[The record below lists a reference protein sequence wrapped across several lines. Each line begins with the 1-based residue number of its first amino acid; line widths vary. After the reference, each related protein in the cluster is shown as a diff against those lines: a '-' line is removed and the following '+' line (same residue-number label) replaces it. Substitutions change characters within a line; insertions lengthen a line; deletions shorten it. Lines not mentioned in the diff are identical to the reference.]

1 MAEVIRR
8 TKALSVSPL
17 KVSQP
22 VGAALAVLGLDG
34 AMPLMHGSQGCT
46 AFAKVFFVRH
56 FREPIP
62 LQTTA
67 MDQVSAVM
75 GADGSI
81 VEALAT
87 ICKKSNPKLVG
98 LVSTGLSEAQGCDL
112 RGAVRAFREQHPEY
126 ARVRVVAVNTPD
138 FSGCLETGYAS
149 AVLELLKEV
158 NPEPVTAPNASCVNV
173 LASSM
178 LTPGDIEE
186 LEDFVEEFG
195 LSCRIVPN
203 LAGSLG
209 GELTDVDFSPVSI
222 GGTDVAEVERL
233 GDAAATL
240 VIGRSLNKAASWLEQ
255 KTGVR
260 SLVLPHLH
268 SLAAVDRLTAGL
280 LQISGKRGPTLRVVR
295 QRRQLTDAMLDTHFS
310 LGQRRFAIAGDADLL
325 LALTEL
331 VQSMG
336 ATVVAA
342 VAPSAGE
349 ALAELPLER
358 VQLGDLEDLEHLARG
373 SAQVLLANSH
383 AAETA
388 QRLGVPLVRVGF
400 PLFDTIG
407 AYARRWIG
415 YRGVRQTL
423 FDLANTVHQEA
434 LDEVVVYRARH
445 SLKVSTG

>member
-1 MAEVIRR
+1 MAEIIRR

-22 VGAALAVLGLDG
+22 VGAALAFLGLNG

-75 GADGSI
+75 GADDSI

-87 ICKKSNPKLVG
+87 ICKKSKPKLVG

-112 RGAVRAFREQHPEY
+112 RGAVRAFRAQHPDH
-126 ARVRVVAVNTPD
+126 ADVAVVAVNTPD
-138 FSGCLETGYAS
+138 FTGCLETGYAS

-158 NPEPVTAPNASCVNV
+158 NPQRVAAPDQRTLNV

-186 LEDFVEEFG
+186 IEDFAADFG
-195 LSCRIVPN
+195 FGCRLVPN
-203 LAGSLG
+203 LAGALG
-209 GELTDVDFSPVSI
+209 GELTDVDFSPVTI
-222 GGTDVAEVERL
+222 GGTDVADVAQL
-233 GDAAATL
+233 GNAAATL
-240 VIGRSLNKAASWLEQ
+240 VVGRSLNKAGAWLEQ
-255 KTGVR
+255 QTGVQ
-260 SLVLPHLH
+260 SISLPHLH
-268 SLAAVDRLTAGL
+268 SLRAVDQLTSALLRL
-280 LQISGKRGPTLRVVR
+280 SGKNTPSIRVVR

-336 ATVVAA
+336 ASVVAA
-342 VAPSAGE
+342 VAPSNGE
-349 ALAELPLER
+349 ALGELPLER
-358 VQLGDLEDLEHLARG
+358 VQLGDLEDLEHLGRG
-373 SAQVLLANSH
+373 TAQVVLANSH

-388 QRLGVPLVRVGF
+388 ERLGVPLVRVGF

-407 AYARRWIG
+407 AYARRWVG
-415 YRGVRQTL
+415 YRGVRQIL
-423 FDLANTVHQEA
+423 FDLANTVHEQA
-434 LDEVVVYRARH
+434 LDEVPVYRARH
-445 SLKVSTG
+445 SLKASAG